1 MHLTLFKEIK
11 LLISFCKSNT
21 RFRSEIVWSRDVDNA
36 RADRGGNSA
45 ERSKISPLE
54 LCSAN
59 ILLEILFIYEQEY
72 AINIIDILVPNNHN
86 T

>member
-11 LLISFCKSNT
+11 LLISFCTSNT

-45 ERSKISPLE
+45 ERSKISLLE

-59 ILLEILFIYEQEY
+59 ILLEIFDL
-72 AINIIDILVPNNHN
+72 
-86 T
+86 